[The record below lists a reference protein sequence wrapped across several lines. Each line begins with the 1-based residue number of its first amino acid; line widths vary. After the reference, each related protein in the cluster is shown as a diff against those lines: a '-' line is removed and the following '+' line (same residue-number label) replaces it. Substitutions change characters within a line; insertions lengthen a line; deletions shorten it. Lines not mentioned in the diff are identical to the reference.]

1 MINLALQIIQ
11 AVAMQEKL
19 SSAVTTLNSDN
30 EHLILQETLPRTCD
44 DFWTMQHPGGINF
57 PKSDVA

>member
-1 MINLALQIIQ
+1 
-11 AVAMQEKL
+11 MQEKL

-30 EHLILQETLPRTCD
+30 EHLILQETLPKTCD